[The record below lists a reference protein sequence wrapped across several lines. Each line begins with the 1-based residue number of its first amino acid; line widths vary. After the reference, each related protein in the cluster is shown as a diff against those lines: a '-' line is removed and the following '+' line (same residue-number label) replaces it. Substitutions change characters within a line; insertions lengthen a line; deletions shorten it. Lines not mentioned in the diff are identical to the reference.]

1 MPSYHEVR
9 LYLSGLWLLIKG
21 DAQGFRLLDVSDR
34 GMLRSFWAILWCLP
48 AAVASWLWLH
58 ELVRAS
64 LPQDSR
70 LGGLFFMR
78 TAMLEVFNWMVPLI
92 LAGVLSLIAGTQRK
106 FPAVVVTMNW
116 LSVPFSWAYGV
127 MCVIMLLAP
136 ALLPLIG
143 LFQLALIMALVISFS
158 RIIRMIH
165 GPKPLTIVAFVLVL
179 MVPNMILTEAL
190 QRFLGI
196 YPF

>member
-1 MPSYHEVR
+1 MPSIHEVR

-34 GMLRSFWAILWCLP
+34 GMTRSFWAFAWCLP
-48 AAVASWLWLH
+48 AAIASWLWLH
-58 ELVRAS
+58 QLMLDG
-64 LPQDSR
+64 LPQGTR
-70 LGGLFFMR
+70 LGPLFFVR
-78 TAMLEVFNWMVPLI
+78 TAMLEVMNWLVPLI
-92 LAGVLSLIAGTQRK
+92 LAGVLCLLTGIQRK
-106 FPAVVVTMNW
+106 FPVIVVTMNW
-116 LSVPFSWAYGV
+116 LSVPFSWAYGL
-127 MCVIMLLAP
+127 MCVMMLLAP
-136 ALLPLIG
+136 RMLPVVG
-143 LFQLALIMALVISFS
+143 LFQLVLLFALVVSFS

-165 GPKPLTIVAFVLVL
+165 GKQPLMITAFVLVL